1 MSDFF
6 LPTVQIFHYL
16 EFISNN
22 FLPVSTREAM
32 RVQGVSVK
40 LLK

>member
-22 FLPVSTREAM
+22 ILPVYTTEEM
-32 RVQGVSVK
+32 RV
-40 LLK
+40 